1 MRYPTL
7 IARIFIIPI
16 ERRDDTRIGNQ
27 ESLVEYIRIRI
38 KVLSAISERKMIT
51 KLLPTEG
58 INSAIL
64 YYLLLCSNIFILVS
78 YLYQGYFPIINDLII
93 NNVNGFLTEDNKDD
107 FASKLE
113 ELIINV
119 ELRKKFGLTARTL
132 MKNYSE
138 EKVVNM
144 WKDVISDII

>member
-64 YYLLLCSNIFILVS
+64 NYLLLCSNIFILVS

-93 NNVNGFLTEDNKDD
+93 NNLRNQ
-107 FASKLE
+107 
-113 ELIINV
+113 IINLLLLNKKDSYFFGLLSDELLYLEKLVKLV
-119 ELRKKFGLTARTL
+119 EKKFLL
-132 MKNYSE
+132 P
-138 EKVVNM
+138 
-144 WKDVISDII
+144 ILF

>member
-64 YYLLLCSNIFILVS
+64 YYVLLCSNIFILVS

-93 NNVNGFLTEDNKDD
+93 NNLRNQ
-107 FASKLE
+107 
-113 ELIINV
+113 IINLLLLNKKDSYFFGLLSDELLYLEKLVKLV
-119 ELRKKFGLTARTL
+119 EKKFLL
-132 MKNYSE
+132 P
-138 EKVVNM
+138 
-144 WKDVISDII
+144 ILF

>member
-51 KLLPTEG
+51 KLFQT
-58 INSAIL
+58 
-64 YYLLLCSNIFILVS
+64 
-78 YLYQGYFPIINDLII
+78 
-93 NNVNGFLTEDNKDD
+93 
-107 FASKLE
+107 
-113 ELIINV
+113 
-119 ELRKKFGLTARTL
+119 
-132 MKNYSE
+132 MKNRPEGWQILTIGCLLQFLGIVSE
-138 EKVVNM
+138 HN
-144 WKDVISDII
+144 